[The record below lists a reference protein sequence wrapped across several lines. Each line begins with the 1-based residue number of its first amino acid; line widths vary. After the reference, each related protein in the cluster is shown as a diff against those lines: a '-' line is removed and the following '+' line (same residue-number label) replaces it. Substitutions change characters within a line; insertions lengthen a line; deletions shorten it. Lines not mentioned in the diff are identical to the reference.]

1 MNSPPALSPPAWT
14 DALARARQWSRRHG
28 WRLGLALGSAVLA
41 AVSWTLVAPPVYR
54 SQALLRVGDWLP
66 PVEAQPPPQR
76 DDEPAAVAE
85 QLLRSP
91 QLAQPV
97 ARQLDL
103 ARDPDFVASARQ
115 APASRGATSEDP
127 LTERLLRRIRV
138 SRSPGGNLIVL
149 SAEDHHPAVAAA
161 LVNALV
167 AELRRQM
174 AAAQQRD
181 VASGEAFLDGR
192 IAQAHAAWR
201 AAQDALLRFRLAHP
215 AGAAGPELSAA
226 MARLQALAEATTRAE
241 IDLWRQQGDEAAG
254 QPPGRAAATRAAGV
268 QLSADEQRPWDQL
281 RLRRA
286 DLAAEVSRL
295 ASQYG
300 PAALPLVQARRAL
313 ASVDESLARYGRLTI
328 AGHGV
333 SARSDLWQLRRLHA
347 AIAQEQVRLAAG
359 QRDSAQDNLL
369 AAAADGQKALYE
381 NLWQQRQKMAVT
393 AGLLRNPVQV
403 LAPGRISLRPFRPR
417 WSVNLAV
424 GLLVGLLLGGAL
436 VAAADLRS
444 VDCVGPATLA
454 ALRLPLLATLPAVA
468 EPRHGA
474 ARKPP
479 LLRVRLRVPLALPRR
494 RSARAAPPA
503 EFALPLGSAPWEM
516 LPAALRHA
524 LDGLVVSLLLGA
536 GENTAAVLLASPG
549 PGEGKT
555 TVALWM
561 ARALAESG
569 SRVLLV
575 DCHGASPA
583 LSWALA
589 GHAGPGLAE
598 YLAGECGT
606 DSLLAAAVRADGAP
620 ALVPAGR
627 PGGLCAAA
635 FAGPALRRLI
645 AEARRRFDWILL
657 DAGALLS
664 SPAACLLA
672 AQADSTL
679 LIAAA
684 GRSRAAQL
692 AQADQALRQA
702 GASVLGAVLNSA
714 AAPSA
719 WSLPSFA
726 STPSALPASAA
737 PRRARAAAV

>member
-1 MNSPPALSPPAWT
+1 MNFPPEFSPPAWT

-28 WRLGLALGSAVLA
+28 WRLGLALGGTLLA
-41 AVSWTLVAPPVYR
+41 AVAWTLVAPPVYR
-54 SQALLRVGDWLP
+54 SQALLRVSDWLP

-76 DDEPAAVAE
+76 NDEPAAVAE
-85 QLLRSP
+85 ELLRSP

-103 ARDPDFVASARQ
+103 ARDPDFAAARP
-115 APASRGATSEDP
+115 APELGGATSDDP
-127 LTERLLRRIRV
+127 LTERLLRCIRV
-138 SRSPGGNLIVL
+138 SRSPGGNLIVV

-192 IAQAHAAWR
+192 IVQAHGAWR

-254 QPPGRAAATRAAGV
+254 QPPGRAAAMRAAGV

-286 DLAAEVSRL
+286 DLAADVSRL

-300 PAALPLVQARRAL
+300 SAALPLVQARRAL
-313 ASVDESLARYGRLTI
+313 ASVDDSLARYGRLTL

-333 SARSDLWQLRRLHA
+333 SARADRWQLRRLHA
-347 AIAQEQVRLAAG
+347 AIAQEQARLAAN

-369 AAAADGQKALYE
+369 AAAADGQKTLYE

-403 LAPGRISLRPFRPR
+403 LAPARISLRPFRPR
-417 WSVNLAV
+417 WSVNLGL

-444 VDCVGPATLA
+444 ADRVGPATLA

-474 ARKPP
+474 PRKPP
-479 LLRVRLRVPLALPRR
+479 LLRVRLVLPRR
-494 RSARAAPPA
+494 RSPCATPPA
-503 EFALPLGSAPWEM
+503 ECARPLGSAPWEM
-516 LPAALRHA
+516 LPVALRRA

-555 TVALWM
+555 TVALWL
-561 ARALAESG
+561 ARALVEAG

-583 LSWALA
+583 LSLALA
-589 GHAGPGLAE
+589 RHPGPGLAE

-606 DSLLAAAVRADGAP
+606 DSLLAAAARADGVP

-627 PGGLCAAA
+627 SDGLFAAA
-635 FAGPALRRLI
+635 LAGPALRRLI
-645 AEARRRFDWILL
+645 VEARRRFDWILL
-657 DAGALLS
+657 DAGSLLS

-672 AQADSTL
+672 AQADATL

-692 AQADQALRQA
+692 AQAELALRQA

-719 WSLPSFA
+719 WSLPAFPPA
-726 STPSALPASAA
+726 PSALPASAA